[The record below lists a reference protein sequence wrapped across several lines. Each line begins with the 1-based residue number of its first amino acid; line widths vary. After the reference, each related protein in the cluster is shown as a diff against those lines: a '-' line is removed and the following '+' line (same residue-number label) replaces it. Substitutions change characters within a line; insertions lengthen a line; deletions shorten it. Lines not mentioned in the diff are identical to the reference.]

1 MKITILVSVAIFT
14 SFRLFAQA
22 NSATKTMNEDIM
34 KDNMATI
41 NKQNINRRKELEN
54 KETIGVTMKN
64 GKMMTLRDNKTRLMK
79 RNVTLRNGTIVMPS
93 GLVLKADKTAI
104 MMQEGESVDMYGKIE
119 FSNKLQK
126 IIKKY

>member
-104 MMQEGESVDMYGKIE
+104 TMQEGESIDMYGKIE